1 MASKTRT
8 GIYDFSQVLLLI
20 KHSKFTTGQINIDGF
35 MSDTEITVER
45 DDPRWVRNGSG
56 DGKATTFV
64 RNPDNSGTITFT
76 LNQST
81 DSLDKMNAI
90 CRFSDTNKTLDILFE
105 TTLVDKSSR
114 TIYFS
119 PESLASS
126 PNSVS
131 FGATES
137 GREFTIVC
145 GDLQEAIGGSS
156 RIPQD
161 TLAILN
167 AFQITVDDSWTV
179 VI

>member
-1 MASKTRT
+1 MAKIKT

-20 KHSKFTTGQINIDGF
+20 KHKKFQGQINIDGF
-35 MSDTEITVER
+35 MPDSEITVER
-45 DDPRWVRNGSG
+45 DDPRWTRNGSG

-90 CRFSDTNKTLDILFE
+90 CQYSNVNRTLNILFE

-119 PESLASS
+119 PESLASF

-131 FGATES
+131 FGSTES
-137 GREFTIVC
+137 GREFSIVC
-145 GDLQEAIGGSS
+145 GHLQENLGGSS
-156 RIPQD
+156 LIPQD
-161 TLAILN
+161 TLAILS
-167 AFQITVDDSWTV
+167 AFGINVDDSWK
-179 VI
+179 VII

>member
-1 MASKTRT
+1 MATIKT

-20 KHSKFTTGQINIDGF
+20 KHKKFAGQINIDGF
-35 MSDTEITVER
+35 MPDTEISVER
-45 DDPRWVRNGSG
+45 DDPRWTRNGSG

-90 CRFSDTNKTLDILFE
+90 CQYSDVNRTLNILFE

-119 PESLASS
+119 PESLASF

-131 FGATES
+131 FGSTES
-137 GREFTIVC
+137 GREFQIIC
-145 GDLQEAIGGSS
+145 GHLQDNLGGSS

-161 TLAILN
+161 TLAILS
-167 AFQITVDDSWTV
+167 AFNINVDDSWKV

>member
-1 MASKTRT
+1 MATIKT

-20 KHSKFTTGQINIDGF
+20 KHKNFAGQINIDGF
-35 MSDTEITVER
+35 MPDTEISVER
-45 DDPRWVRNGSG
+45 DDPRWARNGSG

-64 RNPDNSGTITFT
+64 RNPDNSGTISFT

-90 CRFSDTNKTLDILFE
+90 CQYSNVNRTLNILFE

-119 PESLASS
+119 PESLASF

-131 FGATES
+131 FGSTES
-137 GREFTIVC
+137 GREFQIIC
-145 GDLQEAIGGSS
+145 GHLQENLGGSS
-156 RIPQD
+156 AIPQD

-167 AFQITVDDSWTV
+167 AFNINVDASWTV
-179 VI
+179 LS

>member
-1 MASKTRT
+1 MATIKT

-20 KHSKFTTGQINIDGF
+20 KHKKFAGQINIDGF
-35 MSDTEITVER
+35 MPDSEITVER
-45 DDPRWVRNGSG
+45 DDPRWTRNSSG

-90 CRFSDTNKTLDILFE
+90 CQYSNVNRTLNILFE

-119 PESLASS
+119 PESLASF

-131 FGATES
+131 FGSTES
-137 GREFTIVC
+137 GREFSIIC
-145 GDLQEAIGGSS
+145 GHLQENLGGSS
-156 RIPQD
+156 LIPQD
-161 TLAILN
+161 TLAILS
-167 AFQITVDDSWTV
+167 AFNINVDESWK
-179 VI
+179 VII